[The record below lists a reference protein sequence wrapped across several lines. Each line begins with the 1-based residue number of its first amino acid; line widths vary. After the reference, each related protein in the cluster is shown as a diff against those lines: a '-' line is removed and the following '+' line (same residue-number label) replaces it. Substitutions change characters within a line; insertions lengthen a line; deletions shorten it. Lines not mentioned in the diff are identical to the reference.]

1 MELVGDPG
9 GGASVRAEHG
19 AAPDCRQGSLVPR
32 ACCRQQVSLGVR
44 LLLGRHLC
52 DQAPL
57 FRASLCESTGQEASA
72 PLTIVGQAQAIIL
85 ADHLETVGV
94 DLLVSSPYTRA
105 QQSIAPLAQRLGLAV
120 ETDVR
125 LAERVLS
132 AAPLTQWREAIH
144 QTFVDLDL
152 AWPGGE
158 SSRTAMAR
166 GCAAIDALLAR
177 PECAL
182 VVVTHGNLM
191 TLILRSFAPQFG
203 FQTWECLSNPDVY
216 GIAVRGERVEISCT
230 WAPSLIAPGRSGS
243 AHPV

>member
-1 MELVGDPG
+1 MAQHLFLV
-9 GGASVRAEHG
+9 
-19 AAPDCRQGSLVPR
+19 
-32 ACCRQQVSLGVR
+32 
-44 LLLGRHLC
+44 RH
-52 DQAPL
+52 
-57 FRASLCESTGQEASA
+57 CESTGQEASA
-72 PLTIVGQAQAIIL
+72 PLTAIGQAQAVLL
-85 ADHLETVGV
+85 ADRLETVGA

-120 ETDVR
+120 EIEAC

-132 AAPLTQWREAIH
+132 AAPLAQWREAIR

-166 GCAAIDALLAR
+166 GRAAIEALLAR
-177 PECAL
+177 PQRAL

-191 TLILRSFAPQFG
+191 TLILRSFAPRFG

-216 GIAVRGERVEISCT
+216 CLAVRGERVEISRT
-230 WAPSLIAPGRSGS
+230 WVPSLTALGRSGGDHS
-243 AHPV
+243 V